1 MADALWIRQL
11 PLGNMGNFTYIM
23 ADRVSGEALL
33 IDPSAPPAGIMAVLK
48 KEALTLKGVLLTH
61 GHFDHV
67 VDVNTYTVPVYLSR
81 DEAGTYTPVAK
92 NLMRTADGQK
102 ILLGTF
108 TVECLHTPGH
118 TPGCQC
124 FWVDGNLFT
133 GDVLF
138 IDAVGRTDFPGGSSE
153 ALFNSLQRLKRLPP
167 ATMIWPGHNYGARL
181 HAALGELCQS
191 NPFLMCGSMDEFRD
205 YLG

>member
-11 PLGNMGNFTYIM
+11 PLGDMGNFTYII
-23 ADRVSGEALL
+23 ADRASAEALV
-33 IDPSAPPAGIMAVLK
+33 IDPSAPPVAIMAVLK

-67 VDVNTYTVPVYLSR
+67 VDVNMYTVPVYLSR
-81 DEAGTYTPVAK
+81 DEAGAYTPAAK
-92 NLMRTADGQK
+92 NLVRTSDGDK
-102 ILLGTF
+102 IPLGAF

-124 FWVDGNLFT
+124 FGVDGNLFT

-153 ALFNSLQRLKRLPP
+153 ALFTSLQRLKRLPP
-167 ATMIWPGHNYGARL
+167 ATMVWPGHNYGAL
-181 HAALGELCQS
+181 PHAALGALCQS
-191 NPFLMCGSMDEFRD
+191 NPFLVCESMAEFRE